1 MSVNNI
7 YQRTKATYL
16 AALTSMFGYW
26 VYIDTG
32 SEKIL
37 GKLIAVN
44 PDHGDAILD
53 SADIRGRTFDKLLIR
68 GASIKTIYVL
78 TKATKP
84 KKEALEKAKPLLGE
98 DL

>member
-1 MSVNNI
+1 MPINM
-7 YQRTKATYL
+7 YQRAKATYI

-26 VYIDTG
+26 VCIDTG
-32 SEKIL
+32 TEKIL

-53 SADIRGRTFDKLLIR
+53 SADIRGKTFDKLLIR
-68 GASIKTIYVL
+68 GANIKTIYLLV
-78 TKATKP
+78 KATRP

-98 DL
+98 EL